1 MIRNET
7 LILFCLI
14 LGFYSLLP
22 KEVDASSASPFHAP
36 KGLRSLSKFLF
47 DLKMRKSKKGQLK
60 MKQSELSTQY
70 INRTKPTD
78 PPPKKNHCMEDSE
91 CPGNYS
97 CIKPINQ
104 ELKSRNLR
112 PIPGFVHL
120 KPILMTVHFI
130 VV

>member
-1 MIRNET
+1 MT
-7 LILFCLI
+7 LTTL
-14 LGFYSLLP
+14 SQRESKLLY
-22 KEVDASSASPFHAP
+22 
-36 KGLRSLSKFLF
+36 

-60 MKQSELSTQY
+60 MKQSESSTQY

-112 PIPGFVHL
+112 PIPGFVHP